1 MSGRVWSAD
10 GRGLRVRHWRRRPT
24 VHRAAM
30 FGMRGSA
37 VSGTRSVS
45 GGGEK
50 GEHEKM
56 NAERKKEVVE
66 ITLEA
71 SRWLQIAREHL
82 VENLPGMV
90 VVALEIA
97 ADKIVEAKMR
107 MDGCGNT

>member
-1 MSGRVWSAD
+1 M
-10 GRGLRVRHWRRRPT
+10 
-24 VHRAAM
+24 
-30 FGMRGSA
+30 
-37 VSGTRSVS
+37 SGTRSVS

-71 SRWLQIAREHL
+71 SKWLKIARKQLAESCL
-82 VENLPGMV
+82 SETMA
-90 VVALEIA
+90 ALTVA

-107 MDGCGNT
+107 MDGCRNK